1 MIDGIKLYYHLTD
14 FEKWKRSVNIDF
26 FMLTDNY
33 TGEIKL
39 NHSVIKGQIQTTI
52 KYTGKFETYFI
63 SIKET
68 IRQNLNGSK
77 SKSYF
82 MELKG
87 SLHKNYF
94 EGQNYS
100 PFNFNDLQIELLK
113 IERGLN
119 ISFDLVNLVNIEI
132 GVNIVTPFE
141 VTPFLRNNLLSYKGN
156 SFNDYMPDNKGFV
169 LGKYCKLSQY
179 SLKIYDKGKQNNLP
193 FNLMRYEI
201 RFTKMAILKNRG
213 VKNLNSLKVT
223 EIVCDLISLLINSW
237 DNVLIYD
244 NSINLKDR
252 KIKPKH
258 RRVLINGNN
267 PKYWEQLKEKNKREF
282 NYQRNEFKRMVKS
295 YGNNL
300 HNQIK
305 QLIKTEWE
313 LLTKNCTILPA
324 VNTDNVYNITECEI

>member
-1 MIDGIKLYYHLTD
+1 MIDGIKIYYQIND
-14 FEKWKRSVNIDF
+14 FEKWKQSVNIDL
-26 FMLTDNY
+26 FMLTDKY
-33 TGEIKL
+33 TGEIKGNQRL
-39 NHSVIKGQIQTTI
+39 IKGRFQTTI

-63 SIKET
+63 SVKET
-68 IRQNLNGSK
+68 VKHNLNGSK
-77 SKSYF
+77 SNSYF
-82 MELKG
+82 MELNG

-94 EGQNYS
+94 GGQNYS
-100 PFNFNDLQIELLK
+100 PFEINDLQIELSK
-113 IERGLN
+113 IETGLN
-119 ISFDLVNLVNIEI
+119 ISFDLANLVNIEI
-132 GVNIVTPFE
+132 GVNIFTPFE

-156 SFNDYMPDNKGFV
+156 SFNDYMPDREGFV

-193 FNLMRYEI
+193 YNLMRYEI

-223 EIVCDLISLLINSW
+223 EIVYDLISLLVNSW

-258 RRVLINGNN
+258 RKILINGNN

-282 NYQRNEFKRMVKS
+282 NYQRNEFKRMVKN

-305 QLIKTEWE
+305 ELIKTEWK
-313 LLTKNCTILPA
+313 LLTNNCTILPA
-324 VNTDNVYNITECEI
+324 VNTDNVYKFTECEI